1 GRNDAEGQAR
11 YCVLDLA
18 LDPLPYGGVNST
30 LEALDMSVPVVTL
43 RGRKHGERTSYSI
56 LANLGVTQTVAQ
68 SGSEYV
74 AIAARLAS
82 DRAFHDEVVAAIK
95 AGLAS
100 SALTDMPRHTR
111 ALEAAYQRA
120 LALAGSKGRW
130 RAIRGWRNGTGSWE
144 RFLLIWVSPALRSRV
159 SSARLQSIPTMP
171 TRGTTWG
178 LRCTSRTGSPT
189 RSRRTGARSRSTPI
203 IPAQNA
209 TSPSFSATRDIPI
222 WPKPR
227 CGRALPAARPP
238 RRIVRRIPRLPTSC
252 AREASST

>member
-1 GRNDAEGQAR
+1 MAGCVYPYRHVDPPSEHPFHRASLGIAEEAVVIGAFVNPLKLSQRCLSLWREVLERIPGSLLAISPLSPEARGVYARLLKAAGMALERVIVLPQGRNDAEGQAR

-120 LALAGSKGRW
+120 LALAGSKGR
-130 RAIRGWRNGTGSWE
+130 S
-144 RFLLIWVSPALRSRV
+144 
-159 SSARLQSIPTMP
+159 
-171 TRGTTWG
+171 
-178 LRCTSRTGSPT
+178 
-189 RSRRTGARSRSTPI
+189 
-203 IPAQNA
+203 
-209 TSPSFSATRDIPI
+209 
-222 WPKPR
+222 
-227 CGRALPAARPP
+227 
-238 RRIVRRIPRLPTSC
+238 
-252 AREASST
+252 